1 MHDYCNEFV
10 NAWLEGKE
18 VEIPEFL
25 YKYRPFDE
33 HSFDMLE
40 NEYIYL
46 CKARR
51 LDDPSECKATYDL
64 DDYYNIE
71 TGCVKSRAIDLIL
84 DYLRPYSTTQH
95 FEIMRRLVN
104 SAATPGGEISGSRLL
119 MVAIDMQ
126 ECVSGINV
134 APFINYIRDIPE
146 RLDKPE
152 IQELVKTLF
161 HKAKSAHE
169 EMGICSLSE
178 HSNSPEMWEDYADGS
193 SGYCIEYH
201 TKGYKRSGEIFP
213 VSYTDRRNT
222 DIVFAI
228 LAAMIGKL
236 VQELSNGEMVT
247 DKSQYFCLFLTKNTK
262 WQHQK
267 EWRIIGNAG
276 EKAKAPP
283 IKTIYVGRNAKPEN
297 AERIKKFCL
306 ERGIGF
312 IQR

>member
-1 MHDYCNEFV
+1 MHNYCNEFV

-40 NEYIYL
+40 NEYLYL

-51 LDDPSECKATYDL
+51 LDDPSECKATVTLENYYDIKTKRL
-64 DDYYNIE
+64 SRLVVDHIIE
-71 TGCVKSRAIDLIL
+71 PLRTYCSDADFGKIKDLVYLTMTPDGRICRNRLLEIQFDIKRLAPNADVVKYVNLLGSIPEKMQELG
-84 DYLRPYSTTQH
+84 
-95 FEIMRRLVN
+95 MRRTV
-104 SAATPGGEISGSRLL
+104 EKLL
-119 MVAIDMQ
+119 FLAYD
-126 ECVSGINV
+126 
-134 APFINYIRDIPE
+134 AR
-146 RLDKPE
+146 
-152 IQELVKTLF
+152 
-161 HKAKSAHE
+161 E

-201 TKGYKRSGEIFP
+201 TKGYERSEDIFP

-312 IQR
+312 TQR

>member
-1 MHDYCNEFV
+1 MHNYCNEFV

-126 ECVSGINV
+126 E
-134 APFINYIRDIPE
+134 
-146 RLDKPE
+146 
-152 IQELVKTLF
+152 
-161 HKAKSAHE
+161 
-169 EMGICSLSE
+169 
-178 HSNSPEMWEDYADGS
+178 
-193 SGYCIEYH
+193 
-201 TKGYKRSGEIFP
+201 
-213 VSYTDRRNT
+213 
-222 DIVFAI
+222 
-228 LAAMIGKL
+228 
-236 VQELSNGEMVT
+236 
-247 DKSQYFCLFLTKNTK
+247 
-262 WQHQK
+262 
-267 EWRIIGNAG
+267 
-276 EKAKAPP
+276 
-283 IKTIYVGRNAKPEN
+283 
-297 AERIKKFCL
+297 
-306 ERGIGF
+306 
-312 IQR
+312 